1 MLMSSR
7 LKLRSSLLIL
17 FLLVGCT
24 QARKLNVDGLYAYVH
39 HIKHHTYVIGYQIT
53 MPKNDSLKINQ
64 LKVTYMT
71 KLPLDRAH
79 PVKASDRFQIKS
91 QKQAKMTYY
100 YYHGRFSKQERKQLL
115 ATRCSYEYLD
125 RRETKQIQKVIIKN
139 DYPSDPSDF

>member
-53 MPKNDSLKINQ
+53 MPKDDSLQINQ
-64 LKVTYMT
+64 FLVYSLLLVNNLNLILPQKHYFHILIRYNFQLFQTD
-71 KLPLDRAH
+71 KLRNYFH
-79 PVKASDRFQIKS
+79 KF
-91 QKQAKMTYY
+91 
-100 YYHGRFSKQERKQLL
+100 
-115 ATRCSYEYLD
+115 
-125 RRETKQIQKVIIKN
+125 
-139 DYPSDPSDF
+139 

>member
-24 QARKLNVDGLYAYVH
+24 QARKLNVD
-39 HIKHHTYVIGYQIT
+39 YVIGYQIT

-125 RRETKQIQKVIIKN
+125 RRETKQIQKVIIKHFIN
-139 DYPSDPSDF
+139 

>member
-71 KLPLDRAH
+71 KLPLDRTH
-79 PVKASDRFQIKS
+79 QVKASESFAVKTS
-91 QKQAKMTYY
+91 KQCKMTYY
-100 YYHGRFSKQERKQLL
+100 YYQSTHGFLRQDQTLL
-115 ATRCSYEYLD
+115 AQTRCSYEYLD
-125 RRETKQIQKVIIKN
+125 RRETKRIQKVIIK
-139 DYPSDPSDF
+139 